1 MHHPSRFSVA
11 PMMDLTDRHARY
23 LLRLISK
30 RALLYTEMITV
41 DALLHGD
48 RDRLLAYHPSEHPL
62 ALQLGGSD
70 PAKLAACCKIAEQA
84 GFDEVNLNVGC
95 PSDRVQSGQIGA
107 CLMLSPDTVARCF
120 TAMQEACSIPVTV
133 KCRLGIDEQN
143 TDETLPAFI
152 NTVHEAGCISF
163 SIHARKAWLKGL
175 SPKQNRDIP
184 PLDYGL
190 VYDIKRQFSDI
201 RIIINGGI
209 DSVQAT
215 CEHLR
220 QVDGVMM
227 GRKAYYEPYTLHEID
242 RAVFGE
248 LTTPLSR
255 EEIFAEYLLY
265 VEQRLG
271 EGVALKH
278 MSKHVL
284 GLFHG
289 VQGARAFRR
298 HISENAY
305 SADAGIEV
313 LIDAVDS
320 LHQW

>member
-1 MHHPSRFSVA
+1 MYHPSRFSVA

-48 RDRLLAYHPSEHPL
+48 RDRFLAFNPAEHPL

-70 PAKLAACCKIAEQA
+70 PEKLAACCKIAEQT

-107 CLMLSPDTVARCF
+107 CLMLVPDTVARCF
-120 TAMQEACSIPVTV
+120 AAMQDACSIPVTV
-133 KCRLGIDEQN
+133 KCRLGVDEQD
-143 TDETLPAFI
+143 TCQTLPGFI
-152 NTVHEAGCISF
+152 NKVSEAGCASF

-184 PLDYGL
+184 PLDYEL
-190 VYDIKRQFSDI
+190 VYEIKRRFADTQ
-201 RIIINGGI
+201 IIINGGI
-209 DSVQAT
+209 DSVAAT

-220 QVDGVMM
+220 HVDGVMM
-227 GRKAYYEPYTLHEID
+227 GRKAYYEPYTLSDID
-242 RAVFGE
+242 QLVFGE
-248 LTTPLSR
+248 NVVARSR
-255 EEIFAEYLLY
+255 EEIFADYLVY
-265 VEQRLG
+265 VEGQLG
-271 EGVALKH
+271 QGVALKH

-305 SADAGIEV
+305 MADAGVEV
-313 LIDAVDS
+313 LVDAADK
-320 LHQW
+320 LLG

>member
-1 MHHPSRFSVA
+1 MYHASRFSVA

-48 RDRLLAYHPSEHPL
+48 RNRLLAYHPAEHPL

-70 PAKLAACCKIAEQA
+70 PEKLAECCKIAEQA

-107 CLMLSPDTVARCF
+107 CLMLVPDTVARCF
-120 TAMQEACSIPVTV
+120 NAMQEACSIPVTV
-133 KCRLGIDEQN
+133 KCRLGVDEQ
-143 TDETLPAFI
+143 DPYDTLPLFV
-152 NTVHEAGCISF
+152 TKVHEAGCHSF
-163 SIHARKAWLKGL
+163 TIHARKAWLKGL
-175 SPKQNRDIP
+175 SPKQNRDVP

-190 VYDIKRQFSDI
+190 VYDIKRQFPGI
-201 RIIINGGI
+201 RIIINGGV
-209 DSVQAT
+209 DSVAAAR
-215 CEHLR
+215 EHLR

-227 GRKAYYEPYTLHEID
+227 GRKAYYEPYTLQHID
-242 RAVFGE
+242 QAVFEERTCGP
-248 LTTPLSR
+248 TR
-255 EEIFAEYLLY
+255 EQIFADYLHY
-265 VEQRLG
+265 VEQQLA

-278 MSKHVL
+278 MSKHIL

-305 SADAGIEV
+305 RAGAGINV
-313 LIDAVDS
+313 LREAASKLVS
-320 LHQW
+320 

>member
-48 RDRLLAYHPSEHPL
+48 RDRLLAYNATEHPL

-70 PAKLAACCKIAEQA
+70 PVKLAECCKIAEQA

-107 CLMLSPDTVARCF
+107 CLMLVPDTVARCF
-120 TAMQEACSIPVTV
+120 GAMQEACNIPVTV
-133 KCRLGIDEQN
+133 KCRLGVDQQE
-143 TDETLPAFI
+143 THDTLPNFI
-152 NTVHEAGCISF
+152 ETVHNAGCASF
-163 SIHARKAWLKGL
+163 SVHARKAWLKGL
-175 SPKQNRDIP
+175 SPKQNRDVP
-184 PLDYGL
+184 PLDYEL
-190 VYDIKRQFSDI
+190 VYDIKRQFSNLQ
-201 RIIINGGI
+201 IIINGGI
-209 DSVQAT
+209 DSIAAT
-215 CEHLR
+215 CEHLQ

-227 GRKAYYEPYTLHEID
+227 GRKAYYEPYTLHD
-242 RAVFGE
+242 VDHAVFGE
-248 LTTPLSR
+248 PAAAPTR
-255 EEIFAEYLLY
+255 EEIFSEYLLY
-265 VEQRLG
+265 VEQRLA

-305 SADAGIEV
+305 QSDAGIDV
-313 LIDAVDS
+313 LHNAAAKLLS
-320 LHQW
+320 

>member
-48 RDRLLAYHPSEHPL
+48 RDRLLAYNPTEHPL

-70 PAKLAACCKIAEQA
+70 PEKLAACCKIAEQA

-107 CLMLSPDTVARCF
+107 CLMLVPNTVAHCF
-120 TAMQEACSIPVTV
+120 AAMQEACSIPVTV
-133 KCRLGIDEQN
+133 KCRLGVDEQN
-143 TDETLPAFI
+143 TYETLPAFI
-152 NTVHEAGCISF
+152 NTMHEAGCVSF
-163 SIHARKAWLKGL
+163 SIHARTAWLKGL
-175 SPKQNRDIP
+175 SPKQNRDVP

-190 VYDIKRQFSDI
+190 VYDIKRQFPDI
-201 RIIINGGI
+201 QIIINGGI
-209 DSVQAT
+209 DSVEAT

-220 QVDGVMM
+220 RVDGVMM
-227 GRKAYYEPYTLHEID
+227 GRKAYYEPYTLRDID
-242 RAVFGE
+242 RIVFGE
-248 LTTPLSR
+248 SIAAPSR
-255 EEIFAEYLLY
+255 EEIFAEYLHY
-265 VEQRLG
+265 VEKRLD

-298 HISENAY
+298 YISENAY
-305 SADAGIEV
+305 AADAGLKV
-313 LIDAVDS
+313 LVDAADKLLV
-320 LHQW
+320 